1 MNQELIS
8 VISAFFGS
16 LGFSIIYNIRGLRIW
31 IPAIGGAVFWAV
43 YLIFLHFI
51 NNEFLGFFFVAI
63 LITIYSEI
71 WARILKTPST
81 VILMPTVIPLIP
93 GGSLYY
99 AMDAALRHDMP
110 QFFLKAQA
118 AVGLASVIMGT
129 SVFKKVTIL
138 RVTSSVV
145 IGSIFYKAC
154 VALAI
159 RLGFPST
166 DTKFITAAILLII
179 LVVGME
185 RRKKVKIHA

>member
-1 MNQELIS
+1 MSQDVLSIIAS
-8 VISAFFGS
+8 FFGS
-16 LGFSIIYNIRGLRIW
+16 FGFAIIYNIRGRRVL

-43 YLIFLHFI
+43 YLVFLHFV
-51 NNEFLGFFFVAI
+51 NNEYLGFFVVAI

-118 AVGLASVIMGT
+118 AVGLA
-129 SVFKKVTIL
+129 
-138 RVTSSVV
+138 
-145 IGSIFYKAC
+145 
-154 VALAI
+154 VALAAGI
-159 RLGFPST
+159 MAVTSMQH
-166 DTKFITAAILLII
+166 LISALI
-179 LVVGME
+179 KMI
-185 RRKKVKIHA
+185 KPTP

>member
-81 VILMPTVIPLIP
+81 VILMTTFIPLIP

-118 AVGLASVIMGT
+118 AVGLA
-129 SVFKKVTIL
+129 
-138 RVTSSVV
+138 
-145 IGSIFYKAC
+145 
-154 VALAI
+154 VALAAGI
-159 RLGFPST
+159 MAVTSMQH
-166 DTKFITAAILLII
+166 LISALI
-179 LVVGME
+179 KMI
-185 RRKKVKIHA
+185 KPAP